1 MVKVLLRD
9 QHRKALMAS
18 PGSSDTRRST
28 RASIREENERAILA
42 AAETVFAEH
51 GFEGATTSRIARLA
65 GIPKA
70 NLHYYFPTKEALY
83 RRVVGRILHIW
94 LGAADSF
101 DACDSPVEA
110 LTRYIHAKMDLSRTH
125 PMASKVWANEM
136 IRCAP
141 MIQDFLEDELTVWT
155 DSRKAI
161 LLRWQEEG
169 RIARVNPAYL
179 LYMIWATT
187 QHYADFGHQV
197 ATLNGGQQLSDAQFE
212 QAKADVTAIILR
224 GIGAIE

>member
-1 MVKVLLRD
+1 MVL
-9 QHRKALMAS
+9 
-18 PGSSDTRRST
+18 PGPPDTRRSP
-28 RASIREENERAILA
+28 RASIREENEKAILS
-42 AAETVFAEH
+42 AAETVFAES

-83 RRVVGRILHIW
+83 RRVLGRILHIW
-94 LGAADSF
+94 LEAADSF

-110 LTRYIHAKMDLSRTH
+110 LTRYIHAKMDLSRSH
-125 PMASKVWANEM
+125 PMASKVWANEV
-136 IRCAP
+136 IHGAP
-141 MIQDFLEDELTVWT
+141 MIQDYLEGELTAWT

-169 RIARVNPAYL
+169 RIAKVDPIHL

-197 ATLNGGQQLSDAQFE
+197 ATLNGGQRLSDAQFE
-212 QAKADVTAIILR
+212 RAKADVTTIILR